1 MRIKKK
7 GFVISIILISII
19 GLCSC
24 TLKEKNNDSK
34 AEDKNNTETKE
45 KNII

>member
-1 MRIKKK
+1 MKRKK
-7 GFVISIILISII
+7 FVLGIILVSLLGVCGCNMI
-19 GLCSC
+19 
-24 TLKEKNNDSK
+24 EKNNDSK